1 MSEPREPTLLE
12 LRNLWDKYEKCT
24 GSYEERNKMLHTYAM
39 SLDAFGRTLNATLHF
54 RKSAET
60 CPDAMFEMGKRY
72 SSGKGIT
79 CDGGCAEH
87 WFTRAANG
95 GHDGAKKEL
104 ERRAAKK
111 AQVPSQTPPQP

>member
-12 LRNLWDKYEKCT
+12 LSRLWDAYEKCT
-24 GSYEERNKMLHTYAM
+24 TSLEERNEKLYTYAM
-39 SLDAFGRTLNATLHF
+39 ALDAFGKTCNATNRF
-54 RKSAET
+54 RVSAET

-87 WFTRAANG
+87 WFTRAAER

-111 AQVPSQTPPQP
+111 AQTPPQS

>member
-1 MSEPREPTLLE
+1 MFESREPTLLE
-12 LRNLWDKYEKCT
+12 LSNLWNAYEQCT
-24 GSYEERNKMLHTYAM
+24 GSHEERNEKLYTYAM
-39 SLDAFGRTLNATLHF
+39 ALDASRKTWNATQRF
-54 RKSAET
+54 RDSAET

-87 WFTRAANG
+87 WFTRAAEK

-111 AQVPSQTPPQP
+111 AQAPSQP